1 MVNFKTYEIIDWT
14 SIATY
19 ILPIISRSKGNQAV
33 KFGQLIKYSVR
44 KIFLLKPCRK
54 WGRKTSSRPIFGV
67 LKKLCLRLKQ
77 VVSTLV
83 LIYFGR
89 PHIGHK

>member
-19 ILPIISRSKGNQAV
+19 ILPIISRTEGNQAI

-54 WGRKTSSRPIFGV
+54 
-67 LKKLCLRLKQ
+67 
-77 VVSTLV
+77 
-83 LIYFGR
+83 
-89 PHIGHK
+89 